1 MSVAVHDTREE
12 KLKWLL
18 RQAQWASSLSFFSAV
33 FGFVYWYYGIYSA
46 ETVVIALSAVLVVNA
61 ALLLWAVARI
71 TNIVR
76 RAF

>member
-1 MSVAVHDTREE
+1 MSAAAHGVREE

-18 RQAQWASSLSFFSAV
+18 RPVEWASTLSFLGAAS
-33 FGFVYWYYGIYSA
+33 GFVYWYYGIYSA
-46 ETVVIALSAVLVVNA
+46 ETVVIALCVALGVNA
-61 ALLLWAVARI
+61 ALLLWAVARV